1 MECYYIVISS
11 TRLSNGHFRNIK
23 GVFRGPLSRT
33 GGRTLGYAEKE
44 NAIANALGD
53 LKANFYCEL
62 CDKQYHKH
70 QEFDNHI
77 NSYDHAHK
85 QRLKELKHREFA
97 RNVASKGRKD
107 ERKQAKALQR
117 LHRLAELRKEA
128 ARAPGSGPMFK
139 STTVTVGD
147 ARHGVSK
154 GVAVDSVLRLED
166 ARCPVM
172 PDEEPAPEGMARAAD
187 PERAPPYDGTPQRG
201 EQAPG
206 AHGPRTGFSFAFPKK
221 VSVRLECS
229 APAFSEGSG
238 DAALA
243 RGLGRRSRFVPGP
256 GHPRPPSPAEELR
269 IPQEKAP
276 SLCPPEGPC
285 TCRDTAPGQETEGAT
300 GGEDTVSL
308 PSSSQPQLPVSPE
321 ADPSP
326 PKEAAGREDTS
337 ESGACS
343 EAPGCWGAAPG
354 GASPAERAE
363 DEDAPA
369 IDAETEARGPE
380 RPALSLSEEGAVTA
394 RRTLAF
400 PRRPCEPFVP
410 VLNKA
415 GSAVLQ
421 WPSEML
427 VYTAARPPVSY
438 SCNPLCFDFKSTKVN
453 HHLQRSKPPLHG
465 LCSQQKGGD
474 TCRRQEWGVQGSPTD
489 DDGGGSRHRSAPVP
503 PLPAAESLSGS
514 CDSGESESIDQR
526 HKHRSCRSRKAKRYH
541 VIQKQIKRN
550 IHEEGHRT
558 RLKDVR
564 EHRSHKSRRK
574 KRRRKVCRHQR
585 GKNAQEPAAPR
596 RMETEKGCTGTTRKG
611 PEPVSEQRDSAGEPP
626 LDAHP
631 PPDQEPASACLLLCE
646 NGEAETCKPRNAE
659 DNHGDNVSSHHPCA
673 ESSSVSGGQ
682 AGPSVAPSGPR
693 RVTPSTTSCG
703 CRAAAPRCGQGHG
716 RVFLPEGPG
725 GVPRSQAVKRGCHSL
740 VGESER
746 CHRKRRP
753 RSSSGDSLTPQCA
766 LPGGP
771 GAPPRAPGPFPPR
784 RRRRRKRGRFRP
796 RHGAL
801 ELGERAGRPGRA
813 AVSTGP
819 PGGSINTDSREELG
833 PQDGANVDR
842 NSEQSDPVKP
852 TPTPTP
858 HPSSPLPPGSD
869 KGAEPGATVAA
880 SSSGPGVP
888 NEPRCVHAEEVM
900 AGSRRRGQDRSQT
913 VLIREKQVPPKVP
926 PRDQT
931 FQQPPPTSLLG
942 HQEPAEALPLGKAAT
957 AEASPEWLR
966 LPGGI
971 LHAHPPLPFKEA
983 QASGHTVVTAE
994 QILAPLSLPE
1004 QALLIP
1010 MDAPDKC
1017 KALPCEVYQ
1026 HLLPPGLLA
1035 HKVKLAFPAATL
1047 APPGLPLQPL
1057 PLQQPLRSTSVT
1069 TIHHTVLHHQT
1080 GALKVLQPHQ
1090 QFLSQAPPL
1099 AGTSLPQT
1107 PLSRGPLGA
1116 RLCAGSPPTLVPPP
1130 PMPIISASVL
1140 HPSPLAFSSLPHAL
1154 FPSLL
1159 APHPAVIPLQPLF

>member
-23 GVFRGPLSRT
+23 GVFRGPLGRT

-85 QRLKELKHREFA
+85 QRLKELKQREFA
-97 RNVASKGRKD
+97 RNVASKCRKD

-147 ARHGVSK
+147 TGQGVSK
-154 GVAVDSVLRLED
+154 EVAVDPALRPED

-172 PDEEPAPEGMARAAD
+172 PGEEPAPEGTARAAD
-187 PERAPPYDGTPQRG
+187 PERAPPYDRTPPRG

-221 VSVRLECS
+221 ASVRLECS
-229 APAFSEGSG
+229 AAAFSEGSG

-256 GHPRPPSPAEELR
+256 GQPQPPSPREELR
-269 IPQEKAP
+269 GPEGKAH
-276 SLCPPEGPC
+276 SLCPEGTC
-285 TCRDTAPGQETEGAT
+285 TCRDTAPAQEPGGAA
-300 GGEDTVSL
+300 GGAAASL
-308 PSSSQPQLPVSPE
+308 PSSGQPRPPASPE

-326 PKEAAGREDTS
+326 PEEAAGREDTS
-337 ESGACS
+337 ERGARS
-343 EAPGCWGAAPG
+343 EAPGCWGAALG
-354 GASPAERAE
+354 GASPAERAKD
-363 DEDAPA
+363 DEAPA
-369 IDAETEARGPE
+369 VDAETEPRGPE
-380 RPALSLSEEGAVTA
+380 SPAPAPSEEGAVTS
-394 RRTLAF
+394 RRA
-400 PRRPCEPFVP
+400 PASRRRPCQPFVP

-438 SCNPLCFDFKSTKVN
+438 SCNPLCFDFKSTQVSRR
-453 HHLQRSKPPLHG
+453 LQKSRPPLHG
-465 LCSQQKGGD
+465 LCPQQKGAD
-474 TCRRQEWGVQGSPTD
+474 TCRRQEWGVQGSPSGD
-489 DDGGGSRHRSAPVP
+489 GGGGSRQDSAPVT
-503 PLPAAESLSGS
+503 PLPAAEPPSGS
-514 CDSGESESIDQR
+514 CDSGEKEDVDQR
-526 HKHRSCRSRKAKRYH
+526 RKHRSCRSRKARRCH
-541 VIQKQIKRN
+541 VIQKQMKRN
-550 IHEEGHRT
+550 ALEEGPGT
-558 RLKDVR
+558 RLTGAR
-564 EHRSHKSRRK
+564 EHRSRKSRRK
-574 KRRRKVCRHQR
+574 KRRRRVCHRRR
-585 GKNAQEPAAPR
+585 GESAQEPAAPCR
-596 RMETEKGCTGTTRKG
+596 TEPEKGCAGPRKG
-611 PEPVSEQRDSAGEPP
+611 PETGSEQRDAAGQPP
-626 LDAHP
+626 LGARP
-631 PPDQEPASACLLLCE
+631 PPAREPAPACVLWAENTETEACKARSAE
-646 NGEAETCKPRNAE
+646 GHRSDISSQNPRA
-659 DNHGDNVSSHHPCA
+659 GSPS
-673 ESSSVSGGQ
+673 
-682 AGPSVAPSGPR
+682 GPSVAPPGTR
-693 RVTPSTTSCG
+693 GGTPSGTPCG
-703 CRAAAPRCGQGHG
+703 CGAAAPRGGQGRGH
-716 RVFLPEGPG
+716 VLLPKGTG
-725 GVPRSQAVKRGCHSL
+725 CVPPSQAVKRGYQSL
-740 VGESER
+740 VSESER

-753 RSSSGDSLTPQCA
+753 RSSSDDGRSPPCA
-766 LPGGP
+766 LPGGL
-771 GAPPRAPGPFPPR
+771 GAPPRAPGRFPPR
-784 RRRRRKRGRFRP
+784 RRRRRKKGR
-796 RHGAL
+796 
-801 ELGERAGRPGRA
+801 ELRERAGRRGRA
-813 AVSTGP
+813 AAPTGP
-819 PGGSINTDSREELG
+819 PGGSINTDSREG
-833 PQDGANVDR
+833 PSPQDGANVDR
-842 NSEQSDPVKP
+842 TSEQSDPVKP
-852 TPTPTP
+852 TPTLTP
-858 HPSSPLPPGSD
+858 RPSSPLPSGSD
-869 KGAEPGATVAA
+869 RGAEPGVTVAA

-888 NEPRCVHAEEVM
+888 NEPPCVRAEEAM
-900 AGSRRRGQDRSQT
+900 AGSRRGGQDRGQT
-913 VLIREKQVPPKVP
+913 VLSREKQVPPKVP

-942 HQEPAEALPLGKAAT
+942 HQEPAEALPPGKAAT
-957 AEASPEWLR
+957 AEASPAWLH
-966 LPGGI
+966 LPAGI

-994 QILAPLSLPE
+994 QILAPLPLPE

-1090 QFLSQAPPL
+1090 RFLSQAPPL

-1107 PLSRGPLGA
+1107 SLSRGPLGA

-1130 PMPIISASVL
+1130 PMPIIPASVL
-1140 HPSPLAFSSLPHAL
+1140 HPSPLAFSPLPHAL